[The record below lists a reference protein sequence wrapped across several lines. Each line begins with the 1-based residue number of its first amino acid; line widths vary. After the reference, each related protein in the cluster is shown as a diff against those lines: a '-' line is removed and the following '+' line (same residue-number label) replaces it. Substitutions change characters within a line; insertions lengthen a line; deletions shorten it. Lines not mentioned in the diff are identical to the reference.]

1 MPVVIVV
8 DVDVVFAVI
17 VVVKF
22 RNDKVREIRI
32 AFVYTRTLG
41 FLKIGLKIPLL
52 RKLLLQ
58 VQNKIL
64 DSSFIEIIIFR
75 AQKCP

>member
-8 DVDVVFAVI
+8 DVAIVVVAVI

-32 AFVYTRTLG
+32 AFVYARTLG
-41 FLKIGLKIPLL
+41 FLKIGHWI
-52 RKLLLQ
+52 
-58 VQNKIL
+58 QNKIL
-64 DSSFIEIIIFR
+64 DTSFIEIIIFR
-75 AQKCP
+75 AQKCPLNETFNS